1 MNRTCI
7 SRWNIL
13 YFLAITL
20 TGLPA
25 ATSIDIWGKQN
36 ARSSKNLWPPAVLST
51 PLRQNPPDSVLRSST
66 DDWNANERHGNRIE
80 SDDVTA
86 KHKNYNNHNGEEEEH
101 CFLCLLARICH
112 GDESSSRSRGILLPR
127 PDPFHSVRISFMA
140 AIWDALNPV
149 EESVSVSVHLY
160 LYLVALV
167 IFNFYR
173 RLGSPTL
180 LTSSQITIRSHLFSS
195 TPHLTHSSR
204 IYDTPQKLMLN
215 YGKLQIQAVKKL
227 TRISLVCA
235 FYAQFRCKSPAKY
248 FN

>member
-101 CFLCLLARICH
+101 CFFVSFSSNLPWRWVEFEISGDSASQARPISFSTHFIHGCDLRCPQPCRRICICI
-112 GDESSSRSRGILLPR
+112 G
-127 PDPFHSVRISFMA
+127 A
-140 AIWDALNPV
+140 
-149 EESVSVSVHLY
+149 SVSLSRCVG
-160 LYLVALV
+160 
-167 IFNFYR
+167 NF
-173 RLGSPTL
+173 
-180 LTSSQITIRSHLFSS
+180 
-195 TPHLTHSSR
+195 
-204 IYDTPQKLMLN
+204 
-215 YGKLQIQAVKKL
+215 
-227 TRISLVCA
+227 
-235 FYAQFRCKSPAKY
+235 QFL
-248 FN
+248 